1 MFDKVIRFAAANLLM
16 AWLLGGSPVAS
27 AADTST
33 LIDAAMKG
41 SHRSAA
47 NKQRDQYRHPKETL
61 LFFGLKP
68 DMTVVEITP
77 GGGWYT
83 EILAPVLREHGTFYA
98 ATFRITED
106 SPAYFKNMDADYR
119 AKLAAYPDAYGGV
132 RLVNFDP
139 EYPKVGPD
147 GSANLVVTF
156 RNVHN
161 WAQTGTAEA
170 MFRAFAAALA
180 PGGYLGVVEH
190 RAKPGT
196 PLEQQIKSGYMTEDY
211 VMKLATDA
219 GFSLVEGSD
228 INANPKDTKDYSG
241 GVWTLLPNLRNVPD
255 SEKAKIRA
263 IGESDRMTLLF
274 VKD

>member
-1 MFDKVIRFAAANLLM
+1 MIRKAMQLAAVSVFAALIVVGAGR
-16 AWLLGGSPVAS
+16 AV
-27 AADTST
+27 AADTAT
-33 LIDAAMKG
+33 LIDSAMKG
-41 SHRSAA
+41 SHRSDA
-47 NKQRDQYRHPKETL
+47 NKARDQYRHPKETL
-61 LFFGLKP
+61 LFFGLQP

-83 EILAPVLREHGTFYA
+83 EILAPVLKDQGTFYA
-98 ATFRITED
+98 ATYRITDD
-106 SPAYFKNMDADYR
+106 SPGYFKNMDANYR
-119 AKLAAYPDAYGGV
+119 SKLAAYPDVYGGV
-132 RLVNFDP
+132 KLVHFDSQ
-139 EYPKVGPD
+139 YPKVGPD
-147 GSANLVVTF
+147 GAADLVLTF

-161 WAQTGTAEA
+161 WAQAGTAET

-196 PLEQQIKSGYMTEDY
+196 PLEQQIKSGYMTEEY
-211 VMKLATDA
+211 VMKLASGA
-219 GFSLVEGSD
+219 GFSLVEGKN
-228 INANPKDTKDYSG
+228 INANLKDTKDYPG

-255 SEKAKIRA
+255 SEKAKMRA